1 MNSQQ
6 EYEQFMTKFWK
17 AARDVQEDF
26 NRLSPENKQR
36 VENEADAFLKQFSH
50 AVTLRDIMSQRN
62 W

>member
-6 EYEQFMTKFWK
+6 EYEQFVAKFCK

-36 VENEADAFLKQFSH
+36 VETEVNAFLKQFSH

>member
-6 EYEQFMTKFWK
+6 EYEQFMAKFHK
-17 AARDVQEDF
+17 TMRDIQEDI

-36 VENEADAFLKQFSH
+36 VENEANAFLKQFSH
-50 AVTLRDIMSQRN
+50 AVTLRDIMSQKR